1 MRFKPEQ
8 HLEMAR
14 RLQARCET
22 QLDPKKAEKQARM
35 ANVFRRLAERAAKQ
49 SVAAIPTTQDASIQP
64 ADKVAAHPNE
74 GGRLSDRRG
83 SRDYFAE
90 YNLAVEAYERELNRA
105 FGFAFLPELDQQG
118 AEAPP
123 GSELRRTYD
132 AMVEARRARDERHPP
147 GTWMG

>member
-1 MRFKPEQ
+1 MRFRPEQ

-14 RLQARCET
+14 RLQERCET
-22 QLDPKKAEKQARM
+22 ELDPKKAEKQARM
-35 ANVFRRLAERAAKQ
+35 AKVFRRLAERAGNR
-49 SVAAIPTTQDASIQP
+49 SVADIATTQEVSIQRT
-64 ADKVAAHPNE
+64 DKVAAHANE
-74 GGRLSDRRG
+74 GGRLSGRTAG
-83 SRDYFAE
+83 RDYFAE